1 MARNESAAGQETGA
15 ATLRK
20 GARITGEQR
29 GSLGAAF
36 AERYA
41 AGESIRAIAEDAGRS
56 YGFVHGVLTESGAAL
71 RARGGATRRPGGQ
84 GDPEPVEVKPK
95 SGSDADKKKK
105 GKRAAKSEA
114 KSGKKAA
121 KKG

>member
-1 MARNESAAGQETGA
+1 MARTVSPDSREPA
-15 ATLRK
+15 LRK
-20 GARITGEQR
+20 GARITGDQR

-71 RARGGATRRPGGQ
+71 RARGGATRRPRGQ
-84 GDPEPVEVKPK
+84 DDAEVVEAKPK
-95 SGSDADKKKK
+95 SGADPDKKKA
-105 GKRAAKSEA
+105 KRAAKSEA
-114 KSGKKAA
+114 KSGKKRA